1 MVSPTD
7 IADLPAI
14 HASLSK
20 TFASGRTR
28 PLSYRLAQLRS
39 LRDAF
44 HATQESVFAAGFAD
58 LRRPRVETLL
68 VEVFAISR
76 ELTYFIDNLTRLA
89 RSPAQYA
96 GPGETVAVQYMPLGV
111 CLQIAPFNIPIQLTL
126 RPLIGAI
133 AAGNCVVIKP
143 SELASAAEAYIV
155 ELFAGA
161 LDPEAFAVVT
171 GGKEVSGALL
181 EEMRWNHITYTG
193 GGHVGRIVAAAAA
206 RHLTPVL
213 LELGGKNPS
222 FVMPDADVVDAVRA
236 TACGRW
242 MNCGQVCLSPDY
254 TLVDEAV
261 YGEFVS
267 EMLSTMGQ
275 WYGEDAQKA
284 PAMSRMISKSHFLR
298 VRSLLEKTGG
308 KILSGGESDETD
320 LFIAPTLVELTFEQ
334 MVEGDALIAEE
345 IFGPVLVVVK
355 MRNVD
360 EGLSFVNS
368 HGKALTL
375 SVFAGSNDS
384 ADSVL
389 SKTSSGLAAVNV
401 CVFHVVTRGVW
412 LGGVG
417 ESGMGVYGLE
427 KSFTTFSHAR
437 QVVTWNPKVMGR
449 VAKYF
454 LHPPAYHDKEG
465 ANSALTEKLLRL
477 HLNIPANSA
486 TTSVYSLKRIL
497 VLPATAAA
505 VAGVVAVSQQV
516 PAETWRNLLII
527 QGAIVAA
534 LPLSVLAK
542 WQWQACR
549 HAGLEVYDMFSRVVW

>member
-7 IADLPAI
+7 VADLPAI
-14 HASLSK
+14 HASVSK

-39 LRDAF
+39 LRRAF
-44 HATQESVFAAGFAD
+44 DATQESVFAAGHAD

-68 VEVFAISR
+68 LEVFLISR

-89 RSPAQYA
+89 RSPTHCKM
-96 GPGETVAVQYMPLGV
+96 PGEALSVQFVPLGV
-111 CLQIAPFNIPIQLTL
+111 CLQIAPFNVPIQLAL

-133 AAGNCVVIKP
+133 AAGNCVVLKP

-161 LDPEAFAVVT
+161 LDPEAFVVVT
-171 GGKEVSGALL
+171 GDKEVSGALL
-181 EEMRWNHITYTG
+181 EMRWNHITYTG

-222 FVMPDADVVDAVRA
+222 FVMPDADVGDAVRA
-236 TACGRW
+236 TAYGRW
-242 MNCGQVCLSPDY
+242 ANCGQVCLCPDY

-261 YGEFVS
+261 YDEFVA
-267 EMLSTMGQ
+267 EMLATMGT
-275 WYGEDAQKA
+275 WYGEDTKKA
-284 PAMSRMISKSHFLR
+284 PAMSRIISKNHFSR

-308 KILSGGESDETD
+308 KILAGGESDEAD

-334 MVEGDALIAEE
+334 MVEGDALMAEE

-355 MRNVD
+355 MRDVD

-368 HGKALTL
+368 RDKALTL
-375 SVFAGSNDS
+375 YVFAGSKDS
-384 ADSVL
+384 ADKVL

-401 CVFHVVTRGVW
+401 CILHAATGGVW
-412 LGGVG
+412 LAGVG
-417 ESGMGVYGLE
+417 ESGMGEYGLGN
-427 KSFTTFSHAR
+427 SFTTFSHAR
-437 QVVTWNPKVMGR
+437 QVVTWEPKVMGR
-449 VAKYF
+449 VARY
-454 LHPPAYHDKEG
+454 LLYPPAYHDKEG

-477 HLNIPANSA
+477 YLNIPGNGVA
-486 TTSVYSLKRIL
+486 TTFDSLKRIL
-497 VLPATAAA
+497 VLPAVAAT
-505 VAGVVAVSQQV
+505 VAGAVFVSQQL
-516 PAETWRNLLII
+516 PGETWRNMLII
-527 QGAIVAA
+527 QGSILAA
-534 LPLSVLAK
+534 LPLSVLAR
-542 WQWQACR
+542 WQWRALR
-549 HAGLEVYDMFSRVVW
+549 NAGLEVYDMFSSSQ